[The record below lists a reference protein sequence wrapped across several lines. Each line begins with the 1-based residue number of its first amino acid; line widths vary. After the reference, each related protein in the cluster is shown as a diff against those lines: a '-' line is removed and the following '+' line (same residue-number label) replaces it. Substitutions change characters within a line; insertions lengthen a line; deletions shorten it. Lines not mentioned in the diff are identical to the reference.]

1 MSLEESILTLET
13 NAIAFNGI
21 MDGDP
26 DDIFYSAE
34 GVEYKSLSGFYAE
47 VLSTCQSLANL
58 MVCDLGTTGASESLD
73 LEPYR
78 VFTGILGAATTFEF
92 TGSVV
97 ADVLV
102 ELTLTLTQDGVGNRT
117 FTFPESVTWENGELP
132 DLPMTPGTRY
142 LIKLISTDRATS
154 FLGRVSWF

>member
-1 MSLEESILTLET
+1 MSLEESILKLET

-26 DDIFYSAE
+26 NDVFYSSE

-47 VLSTCQSLANL
+47 VLASCQSLANL
-58 MVCDLGTTGASESLD
+58 LVCDLGTTGGAENLD
-73 LEPYR
+73 LETYR
-78 VFTGILGAATTFEF
+78 VFTGTLGDITVFSFSGT
-92 TGSVV
+92 VL

-102 ELTLTLTQDGVGNRT
+102 ELTLTLTQDGVGNRS

-142 LIKLISTDRATS
+142 LIKLISTDRATT
-154 FLGRVSWF
+154 FLGKVSWF